1 MNICV
6 FCSSSNSVDK
16 KYFQE
21 AENLGLAIG
30 KAGDNLVYGG
40 TNVGL
45 MNQVAVSAKQAGAKV
60 IGVLP
65 KLISDYGLSA
75 SFLDELIITPD
86 MAERKKILRE
96 KSNAFIALAGG
107 FGTLEEIL
115 EVITLKQLGY
125 HNSPIVFINTAG
137 FYDSLKAQFELSY
150 QENFAKEE
158 HRNQYFFA
166 DNYETALSYI
176 KNDDQQEMKTKWD

>member
-21 AENLGLAIG
+21 AENLGIAIASCG
-30 KAGDNLVYGG
+30 YNLVYGG

-45 MNQVAVSAKQAGAKV
+45 MNQVAVSAKQAGGKV
-60 IGVLP
+60 IGVVP
-65 KLISDYGLSA
+65 KLIADYGLTA
-75 SFLDELIITPD
+75 DFLDELIITSD
-86 MAERKKILRE
+86 MSERKKVLRE
-96 KSNAFIALAGG
+96 KSNAFVALPGG

-125 HNSPIVFINTAG
+125 HNLPIVFINTDG
-137 FYDSLKAQFELSY
+137 FYDFLKDQFELSY
-150 QENFAKEE
+150 QENFAKEDY
-158 HRNQYFFA
+158 RDYYRFVNDYDSAIAYVQ
-166 DNYETALSYI
+166 SY
-176 KNDDQQEMKTKWD
+176 KKELLKTKWD